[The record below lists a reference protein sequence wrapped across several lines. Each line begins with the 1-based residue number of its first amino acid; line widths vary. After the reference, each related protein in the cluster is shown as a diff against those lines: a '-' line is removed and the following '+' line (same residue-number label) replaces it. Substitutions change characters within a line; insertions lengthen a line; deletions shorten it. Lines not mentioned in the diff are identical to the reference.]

1 MFEAA
6 ACSACHR
13 IGRHGHVAG
22 PDLTSVGRRF
32 SRHDILESILDPSKV
47 VAEQY
52 RQDVIVTT
60 NGKVIAGTI
69 LQGGDYRSPKLR
81 MLVDPLRPDRI
92 VTIAKIDVEQHR
104 RSKISKMPKG
114 LLNTLS
120 KPEILDLLA
129 YLESGGN
136 AKYPLFQK

>member
-13 IGRHGHVAG
+13 IGRHGNAIG

-32 SRHDILESILDPSKV
+32 SRHDILQSILDPSKV

-52 RQDVIVTT
+52 RQDVIVTA
-60 NGKVIAGTI
+60 NGKVLTGTI

-81 MLVDPLRPDRI
+81 MLIDPLRPGRL
-92 VTIAKIDVEQHR
+92 VTIDKKDVEQHR
-104 RSKISKMPKG
+104 RSKTSKMPKG

-120 KPEILDLLA
+120 KQEILDLLA
-129 YLESGGN
+129 YLEAGGN
-136 AKYPLFQK
+136 AEHARFQK